1 MYKIAVIGK
10 RSDILGFMALGF
22 RVEPAETADEART
35 LLHKLSRSEKYAVI
49 FLCEDFAEDLKEDIA
64 KYKDDPIPAILPIP
78 TSGADNGYG
87 MNAVT
92 DSVIRAVG
100 ADIL

>member
-10 RSDILGFMALGF
+10 RADILGFMALGF
-22 RVEPAETADEART
+22 RVEAVENSEEAAKT
-35 LLHKLSRSEKYAVI
+35 LHSLAKSQKYAVI
-49 FLCEDFAEDLKEDIA
+49 FLCEDFAEALEADIA

-78 TSGADNGYG
+78 TSTADNGYG
-87 MNAVT
+87 LKAVT